1 MKNKAIKLV
10 TILSTTFCLTACQ
23 SQNKSIFSSDS
34 NDVSSI
40 EDSSSF
46 ASNSD
51 HSNVFDDLHVKQ
63 LTNPD
68 DLNHNYDWSAAQ
80 ENGYKSFKEKMRVL
94 STKLSESFVK
104 SDYNNRKNI
113 TISPLSIEMCLGLA
127 VCCSSGQ
134 TREELLSA
142 LDVDFATFNQYYK
155 LFYNQL
161 TGKNKNNYGELMS
174 ELTLTNSIWIDDD
187 INLLESGLN
196 DLNNNYYCNSFSADF
211 GENNKETIEA
221 MKYFIE
227 QKTHG
232 LLKPD
237 LQFSPLTYFVLMNTL
252 YLKDVWNEWGGDLST
267 TNKRSFRNAD
277 GSVSNKGLLVG
288 ETISGKVLETADYS
302 CFFTKTYG
310 GGRYLYF
317 VKPNEGKNLKDIFIK
332 DNMQFVIN
340 QNNYVHQDDEKLE
353 RYHTNC
359 VFPEFKAESDID
371 LITMFMND
379 FNIRSLFSDACDFS
393 NITSES
399 GSVDQFKHI
408 AKLEVN
414 KSGIEGAA
422 VTYMSYA
429 GATGPD
435 EYTDVYETFVVDQ
448 EFGFVLTN
456 YAGDIIFSGA
466 VTNID

>member
-23 SQNKSIFSSDS
+23 SQNKVNFSS
-34 NDVSSI
+34 
-40 EDSSSF
+40 
-46 ASNSD
+46 ASNSSAFVSD
-51 HSNVFDDLHVKQ
+51 SDYSSVLNNLHVKQ

-68 DLNHNYDWSAAQ
+68 DLNHDVDWSMTQ
-80 ENGYKSFKEKMRVL
+80 NSNYKMFKEKMQVF

-104 SDYNNRKNI
+104 SDYSNRKNI

-127 VCCSSGQ
+127 VYCSNNQ

-142 LDVDFATFNQYYK
+142 LDIDFATFNQFYK
-155 LFYNQL
+155 LFYNELARQY
-161 TGKNKNNYGELMS
+161 KNESGEITS
-174 ELTLTNSIWIDDD
+174 ELSLTDSIWIDDD

-211 GENNKETIEA
+211 GENNKETVEA
-221 MKYFIE
+221 MQYFIE

-237 LQFSPLTYFVLMNTL
+237 LQFSPLTLFVLMNTL
-252 YLKDVWNEWGGDLST
+252 YLKDIWNGWGGDLT
-267 TNKRSFRNAD
+267 TTSNYQFKNAD
-277 GSVSNKGLLVG
+277 DSISSKELLVG
-288 ETISGKVLETADYS
+288 STKSGKTLETADYS
-302 CFFTKTYG
+302 CFFTNTNS
-310 GGRYLYF
+310 GRSLFF
-317 VKPNEGKNLKDIFIK
+317 VKPNEGKTLKDVFNK
-332 DNMQFVIN
+332 DTMQFVLN
-340 QNNYVHQDDEKLE
+340 TNNYIYQDDEKLE

-371 LITMFMND
+371 LKAMFVND
-379 FNIRSLFSDACDFS
+379 FNVRSLFSDACDFS
-393 NITSES
+393 NITNER
-399 GSVDQFKHI
+399 GYVDQFKHI
-408 AKLEVN
+408 AKLDVN

-422 VTYMSYA
+422 VTYMAYA
-429 GATGPD
+429 GAAGPD

-448 EFGFVLTN
+448 EFGFILTN
-456 YAGDIIFSGA
+456 YDGDVIFSGA